1 MTRTLVL
8 IAFSGFILA
17 VACIA
22 GAVALGG
29 SALMHHHWGR
39 HWTVDWDDGH
49 RHWAAGGPSATR
61 EIAWPGGDRIEFDA
75 PADITFTQAPGPGK
89 LVITGPQAALDRLE
103 LKGGELGYRDDF
115 DFDDARVTVTMTAPD
130 VRHFAINGDNS
141 LTIGGYDQ
149 DDLAVEVS
157 GHGTVSGKGKTHA
170 LSLEISGAG
179 DVDLSGM
186 ATQSAQADISGS
198 GRAYIAPTDA
208 ANLDISGSGEI
219 DLLTHPPKL
228 SSDVSGSGRIVQ
240 GAAAPTPQAPEP
252 APPTSTPPASTQPG
266 PPLPAAPA
274 PPAKA
279 R

>member
-49 RHWAAGGPSATR
+49 RHWRGGDDHGGDGGPSVTR

-75 PADITFTQAPGPGK
+75 PADVTFTQAPGPGK
-89 LVITGPQAALDRLE
+89 LVITGPKEALDRLQ
-103 LKGGELGYRDDF
+103 LTGGELGYRDDF

-130 VRHFAINGDNS
+130 VRRFAINGDNTLS
-141 LTIGGYDQ
+141 IAGYDQ
-149 DDLAVEVS
+149 DDLSVEVS
-157 GHGTVSGKGKTHA
+157 GHGSVNGKGKTHA
-170 LSLEISGAG
+170 LNLDISGAG

-186 ATQSAQADISGS
+186 AAQSAQADISGS

-228 SSDVSGSGRIVQ
+228 NSDVSGSGRIVQ
-240 GAAAPTPQAPEP
+240 GAVAPPPVQP
-252 APPTSTPPASTQPG
+252 APPPPA
-266 PPLPAAPA
+266 LPAAPA

>member
-29 SALMHHHWGR
+29 SALLHHHWGR

-49 RHWAAGGPSATR
+49 RHWRDGDERGAGGPAASR

-89 LVITGPQAALDRLE
+89 LVISGPQAAIDRIE
-103 LKGGELGYRDDF
+103 LTGGELGYKDDF

-130 VRHFAINGDNS
+130 VRRFAINGDNT
-141 LTIGGYDQ
+141 LTIAGYDQ
-149 DDLAVEVS
+149 DDLSVEVS
-157 GHGTVSGKGKTHA
+157 GHGSVNGKGKTHA
-170 LSLEISGAG
+170 VNLDISGAG

-228 SSDVSGSGRIVQ
+228 NSDVSGSGRIVQ
-240 GAAAPTPQAPEP
+240 GAAAPTP
-252 APPTSTPPASTQPG
+252 APPRRRRPRSRPRPPRH
-266 PPLPAAPA
+266 
-274 PPAKA
+274 AKA